1 MLALQYIGDV
11 ESSAMFGL
19 IVSVDRSET
28 VGKIFLVYFFPVF
41 PGRRTWMVKILNTQI
56 S

>member
-28 VGKIFLVYFFPVF
+28 VGKKLSGKSSWYIFSRSSQAGGLGWSRF
-41 PGRRTWMVKILNTQI
+41 
-56 S
+56 

>member
-28 VGKIFLVYFFPVF
+28 VGKIFLVYFLSSQAGGLGWSRF
-41 PGRRTWMVKILNTQI
+41 
-56 S
+56 